1 MIVYADDDID
11 DKTWINEACKKINSS
26 LNFKFLESGKEVMKF
41 LQNIMDGNYPSLIVL
56 DMNMPALDGKQTLK
70 LLKSEPAYKHI
81 PVAILTSSSSKLD
94 IEVCKKLGASL
105 FLTKP
110 DTQAEW
116 QQVIR
121 QLETFS

>member
-1 MIVYADDDID
+1 
-11 DKTWINEACKKINSS
+11 
-26 LNFKFLESGKEVMKF
+26 MKF